1 MATLS
6 ASDCASNHN
15 TAAPMCT
22 QTHYLIKKK
31 PRRISEKKLDNLQR
45 NVYVKTLGHTL
56 KEGLKAVSR
65 QRYN

>member
-45 NVYVKTLGHTL
+45 NVYVKNTWPHI
-56 KEGLKAVSR
+56 EGRVEGSK
-65 QRYN
+65 QTTI